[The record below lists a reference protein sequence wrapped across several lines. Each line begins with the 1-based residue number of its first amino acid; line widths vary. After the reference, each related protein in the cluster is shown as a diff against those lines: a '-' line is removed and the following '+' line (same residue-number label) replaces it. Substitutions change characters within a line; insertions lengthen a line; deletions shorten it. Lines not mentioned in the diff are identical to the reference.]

1 MHSNSLKLFYKDI
14 KVAPYSIKRALF
26 FSARAILGHAQVPIL
41 KNFIF
46 VREFTK
52 IHFSKLNNS
61 ALSWSIFFIFGKY
74 IIHIKL
80 QLLTSFQS
88 FSTSEFFLLRKIIFS
103 VILKVPMLKT
113 FWNSFICSIALL
125 WITYKKFKNFDRAD
139 T

>member
-1 MHSNSLKLFYKDI
+1 MYSILQEKDI
-14 KVAPYSIKRALF
+14 SIVLGDFNINYFIDNPLKVAPYSIKRALF

-52 IHFSKLNNS
+52 IHFSKLNNF

-80 QLLTSFQS
+80 KLLTSFQR
-88 FSTSEFFLLRKIIFS
+88 FFNIRIF
-103 VILKVPMLKT
+103 
-113 FWNSFICSIALL
+113 FIS
-125 WITYKKFKNFDRAD
+125 KNHIFRYF
-139 T
+139 